1 MSSDI
6 KDENSFGKKKSMTN
20 EFKTSGLDESKTQT
34 KDVRLSN

>member
-20 EFKTSGLDESKTQT
+20 EFKTSGLDESKKQT